1 MPVYEDLY
9 RARDCLLVATILLYV
24 LAWIW
29 FPMTM
34 AIWTAIS
41 FIVTGVYV
49 WLRTPGHY
57 RAMVRPHSIIPFRDE

>member
-1 MPVYEDLY
+1 M
-9 RARDCLLVATILLYV
+9 ILLIV

-41 FIVTGVYV
+41 FIATGVYV
-49 WLRTPGHY
+49 WLRTPGPY
-57 RAMVRPHSIIPFRDE
+57 FPGDGWVIPNHPISRRMQPARQFWH